1 MLNLSCVDL
10 GHEALEREAPRVI
23 FPTRS
28 NSSLRLHLLVLLS
41 VNAGKPR
48 SAIQGRGG
56 EVVVEY
62 TEVRVKKK

>member
-1 MLNLSCVDL
+1 M
-10 GHEALEREAPRVI
+10 I

-28 NSSLRLHLLVLLS
+28 NSSLRLHLLVPLS
-41 VNAGKPR
+41 VHAGKPR